1 MRALI
6 GMNGTTFM
14 VRPMKRTE
22 NHKPCAT
29 LYIIVVKGVSAHGH
43 PRTHKTEAKEAMS
56 VLSADLELSHP
67 LDRQRLREVGEALF
81 DYSASLTSRPMS
93 LNDLCKL
100 RYRIEGDVL
109 LLLACV
115 GNGSAGK
122 RQRAHE
128 VTLRL
133 LRRAFADYRDGAAA
147 LAEMAKTEI
156 LTGAEGA

>member
-1 MRALI
+1 M
-6 GMNGTTFM
+6 
-14 VRPMKRTE
+14 
-22 NHKPCAT
+22 
-29 LYIIVVKGVSAHGH
+29 
-43 PRTHKTEAKEAMS
+43 
-56 VLSADLELSHP
+56 LSAECELSHP

-81 DYSASLTSRPMS
+81 DYSAGSIPSRPMS
-93 LNDLCKL
+93 LNDLYKL

-133 LRRAFADYRDGAAA
+133 LKRAFADYREGAAA
-147 LAEMAKTEI
+147 LADMAKDEI
-156 LTGAEGA
+156 LVAAVGA